1 MKRKEKIMA
10 MQAHE
15 IMSDKLIDE
24 LLVNTK
30 TKEDLFGKEGLLKNL
45 TKRLMERL
53 LEAEMTNHLGYMKHA
68 IEGNNTGNS
77 RNGKTKKTVKTGNG
91 EVQIV
96 VPRDRE
102 GEFEPILVE
111 KRQSRLA
118 GLDDNILSLYA
129 KGMTVRD
136 IQAHMEELYGAAI
149 SRDLI
154 STITDSVLEDVKAW
168 RCRPLDELYPIVFID
183 GFVAKCR
190 LDGRVENRTVY
201 VIYGINL
208 EGHKDVLGLYLG
220 AAEGAKFWLSVL
232 TEIRNRGLKDIF
244 VLCADGLKGLPEA
257 VEATFP
263 QTTFQ
268 TCIVHMVRNSLNY
281 VPYREKKAVAADLKK
296 IYRADTLVLAEQ
308 ALDDFEITWGDQYGA
323 IVKSWRQ
330 NWEKIVPFL
339 DYPKEIRKVIYTTNI
354 IESLNKTLRKSVKN
368 RGHFS
373 TEDGLM
379 KVLYLA
385 IKGVSKNWTMPICD
399 WKQALNQF
407 AIMFTDRLP
416 SKLFL

>member
-1 MKRKEKIMA
+1 VTKENIMG
-10 MQAHE
+10 MQTSE
-15 IMSDKLIDE
+15 ILSDEMIDE
-24 LLVNTK
+24 LLGSTK

-45 TKRLMERL
+45 TKRLVERL
-53 LEAEMTNHLGYMKHA
+53 LEGEMTNHLGYMRHA
-68 IEGNNTGNS
+68 IEGKNTGNS

-91 EVQIV
+91 DIQIV

-102 GEFEPILVE
+102 GEFSPVLVG
-111 KRQSRLA
+111 KRQSRLG
-118 GLDDNILSLYA
+118 GLDENILSLYA

-136 IQAHMEELYGAAI
+136 IQAHLEELYGTEV

-154 STITDSVLEDVKAW
+154 STITDSVMEDVNAW
-168 RCRPLDELYPIVFID
+168 RNRPLDELYPIVFID

-201 VIYGINL
+201 VIYGINT
-208 EGHKDVLGLYLG
+208 EGQKDVLGLYLG

-232 TEIRNRGLKDIF
+232 TEIKNRGLKDIF

-257 VEATFP
+257 VSTTFP

-268 TCIVHMVRNSLNY
+268 TCIVHMVRYSLNY
-281 VPYREKKAVAADLKK
+281 VPHGEKKAVAADLKK
-296 IYRADTLVLAEQ
+296 IYQADTLILAEQ
-308 ALDDFEITWGDQYGA
+308 ALDDFEITWGDKYGA

-330 NWEKIVPFL
+330 NWEKIIPFL
-339 DYPKEIRKVIYTTNI
+339 EYPREIRRVIYTTNI

-385 IKGVSKNWTMPICD
+385 IKGVTKKWTMPIRN

-407 AIMFTDRLP
+407 SIMFSDRFP
-416 SKLFL
+416 SNLLS

>member
-1 MKRKEKIMA
+1 MA
-10 MQAHE
+10 EQTEVRDE
-15 IMSDKLIDE
+15 IIDE
-24 LLVNTK
+24 LLGSAK
-30 TKEDLFGKEGLLKNL
+30 TSEDLFGKDGLLKNL
-45 TKRLMERL
+45 SKRLMERL
-53 LEAEMTNHLGYMKHA
+53 LEAEMTNHLGYMRHA

-77 RNGKTKKTVKTGNG
+77 RNGKTKKRVRTGNG
-91 EVQIV
+91 DIDIE

-102 GEFEPILVE
+102 SEFEPILIE

-136 IQAHMEELYGAAI
+136 IQAHLEELYGAVI

-154 STITDSVLEDVKAW
+154 STITDAVLDDVKAW

-201 VIYGINL
+201 VIYGINI
-208 EGHKDVLGLYLG
+208 EGQKEVLGLYLG
-220 AAEGAKFWLSVL
+220 AVEGSKFWLSVL
-232 TEIRNRGLKDIF
+232 TEIKNRGLKDIF
-244 VLCADGLKGLPEA
+244 ILCADGLKGLPEA

-263 QTTFQ
+263 KAIFQ
-268 TCIVHMVRNSLNY
+268 TCIVHMVRHSLNY
-281 VPYREKKAVAADLKK
+281 VPYSEKKAVAADLKK
-296 IYRADTLVLAEQ
+296 IYQADTVILAER
-308 ALDDFEITWGDQYGA
+308 ALDDFELTWGEKYAA

-330 NWEKIVPFL
+330 NWEKIIPFL
-339 DYPKEIRKVIYTTNI
+339 SFPKEIRRVIYTTNI
-354 IESLNKTLRKSVKN
+354 IESLNRTLRKSVKT

-385 IKGVSKNWTMPICD
+385 IKGVSKKWTMPVRD

-407 AIMFTDRLP
+407 SIIFGDRFP
-416 SKLFL
+416 EKMVT